1 MRVVNM
7 HEAKTSLSRLVEAVE
22 KGEEIVLAR
31 HGRPVARLV
40 AFKRAVP
47 GRRLGVAEGLIGDLV
62 VDNELDASVRALFET
77 ERQ

>member
-1 MRVVNM
+1 MRIVNM

-40 AFKRAVP
+40 AFQHRVP
-47 GRRLGVAEGLIGDLV
+47 GRRLGVAEGLFEDLV
-62 VDNELDASVRALFET
+62 VDEEFDASVRALFET
-77 ERQ
+77 ERP

>member
-1 MRVVNM
+1 MRIVNM

-40 AFKRAVP
+40 AYKRPAP
-47 GRRLGVAEGLIGDLV
+47 GRRLGVAEGLFEDLV
-62 VDNELDASVRALFET
+62 VGDEFEASVRALFET
-77 ERQ
+77 QRS